1 MKVTLFTDGDA
12 DRVLYFFKNKSGGF
26 QLMDGDKIA
35 TLIAGFIKELLTE
48 SGMDLSLGMVQT
60 AYANGSS
67 TKYITE
73 HLVRKYLVCFTVH
86 YWTFYHPNNTHHFRT
101 FRFPACRLV

>member
-1 MKVTLFTDGDA
+1 MFTDGDA
-12 DRVLYFFKNKSGGF
+12 DRVVYFFKNESGVF

-48 SGMDLSLGMVQT
+48 SGLDLSLGMVQT

-73 HLVRKYLVCFTVH
+73 KLVQKCVHVVCFT
-86 YWTFYHPNNTHHFRT
+86 THN
-101 FRFPACRLV
+101 PS

>member
-1 MKVTLFTDGDA
+1 MLRSIENVSQIDQSQMELFVTDGDA
-12 DRVLYFFKNKSGGF
+12 DRVVYFFKNEAGVF

-35 TLIAGFIKELLTE
+35 TLIAGYFKELLTE
-48 SGMDLSLGMVQT
+48 SGLDLSLGLVQT

-73 HLVRKYLVCFTVH
+73 KLVGSYSDPPPPEWSLK
-86 YWTFYHPNNTHHFRT
+86 
-101 FRFPACRLV
+101 